1 MLHASCRGYEE
12 VHAAAVKTQFHAA
25 DGQRFEDETTVTFAS
40 AAGTLSF
47 PDTDVLWD
55 GLSVPDPGTSRGS
68 NGSLWDILGSELAT
82 AAVFA
87 LQEAR
92 K

>member
-1 MLHASCRGYEE
+1 MLHASCRCYEE

-25 DGQRFEDETTVTFAS
+25 DGQRFEDKTTVTFAS

-55 GLSVPDPGTSRGS
+55 GLSVPDAGTSRGAMDRS
-68 NGSLWDILGSELAT
+68 GTSL
-82 AAVFA
+82 AASWQRRPF
-87 LQEAR
+87 LR
-92 K
+92 

>member
-1 MLHASCRGYEE
+1 MLHASCRCYEE

-25 DGQRFEDETTVTFAS
+25 DGQRFEDKTTVTFAS

-55 GLSVPDPGTSRGS
+55 GLSVPDAGEAMDRSGTS
-68 NGSLWDILGSELAT
+68 LA
-82 AAVFA
+82 ASWQRRPF
-87 LQEAR
+87 LR
-92 K
+92 